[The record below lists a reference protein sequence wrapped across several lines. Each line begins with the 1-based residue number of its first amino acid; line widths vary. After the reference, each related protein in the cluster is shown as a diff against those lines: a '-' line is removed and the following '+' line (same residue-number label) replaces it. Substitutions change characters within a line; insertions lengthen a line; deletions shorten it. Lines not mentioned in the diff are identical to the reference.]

1 MSIPCPFENQSS
13 DYKEDESLSRK
24 SVKLPTKA
32 RKGQLHKIGYFLWSI
47 FLHSF
52 FHLFKYFDI
61 YWASIL
67 SQGCPR
73 SWRFIGQ
80 KIKVSDFKFKIG
92 YEIYQDPATYSTYSI
107 AAHNSHTVYFDC
119 ALSATEYAIVIH
131 RDAGGYQYN
140 IVTGPCSEV
149 SISGINNF
157 SPFYVYTGAK
167 STSPQTGDFAP
178 AYIAMISVAL
188 ISCGAIFAVRA
199 KKASK

>member
-1 MSIPCPFENQSS
+1 MNKKKLFALPIVAIVVALLGISVMAASPATGVWKVFDRDNIDQSLNFKGDPIS
-13 DYKEDESLSRK
+13 DPGLDLTVISGL
-24 SVKLPTKA
+24 KA
-32 RKGQLHKIGYFLWSI
+32 DIEAKGL
-47 FLHSF
+47 
-52 FHLFKYFDI
+52 
-61 YWASIL
+61 
-67 SQGCPR
+67 
-73 SWRFIGQ
+73 
-80 KIKVSDFKFKIG
+80 KVSDFKFKIG

-107 AAHNSHTVYFDC
+107 ADHNSHKVYFDC

-199 KKASK
+199 KKATK